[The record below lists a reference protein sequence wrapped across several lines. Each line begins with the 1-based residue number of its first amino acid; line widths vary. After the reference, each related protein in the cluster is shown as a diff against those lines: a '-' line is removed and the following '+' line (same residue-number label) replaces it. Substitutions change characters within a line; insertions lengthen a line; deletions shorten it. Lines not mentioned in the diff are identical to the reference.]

1 MHSEQ
6 VQLICPQLKKLD
18 LRCRTISLSSL
29 LIIYPDPPL
38 NTKTGPLY
46 AFLAYGSWGLLPIY
60 WKLLGS
66 ASAIEVLSHRML
78 WSLLFLGIILTIQ
91 RRLAEL
97 HKLQHQQVFWLL
109 VTALLLSC
117 NWGLYIYGVNTDRV
131 VETSLG
137 YFINPLVSVL
147 LGFVCLREKLHR
159 GQQLAVLLATLG
171 VGYFIWQFGAVPWIA
186 LGLAGTFA
194 LYGLLRKVVAVAPL
208 VGLTVETALM
218 TPVAIA
224 IIGYWG
230 ITGTGEFG
238 TSPGL
243 TLLFIG
249 AGVATSMPLLWF
261 NNAAKRLSLATLGFC
276 QYIAPSMQ
284 LLLGVFLYQEPF
296 TQTHLV
302 SFSLI
307 WTALLVY
314 STTSLFHTKAIS

>member
-1 MHSEQ
+1 MRPTG
-6 VQLICPQLKKLD
+6 VTPV
-18 LRCRTISLSSL
+18 
-29 LIIYPDPPL
+29 

-60 WKLLGS
+60 WKFFYS

-78 WSLLFLGIILTIQ
+78 WSLVFLGLILTLQ
-91 RRLAEL
+91 KRLSELRKLSRR
-97 HKLQHQQVFWLL
+97 HVFGLL
-109 VTALLLSC
+109 VTALLLSV

-147 LGFVCLREKLHR
+147 LGFVVLRERLYR
-159 GQQLAVLLATLG
+159 GQQIAVALATVG
-171 VGYFIWQFGAVPWIA
+171 VSYFIWQFGSVPWIA

-194 LYGLLRKVVAVAPL
+194 LYGLLRKLVAVAPMP
-208 VGLTVETALM
+208 GLAVETALM
-218 TPVAIA
+218 TPVALM
-224 IIGYWG
+224 IIFYWG
-230 ITGTGEFG
+230 ATGTGSFG
-238 TSPGL
+238 SSFGL

-276 QYIAPSMQ
+276 QYMAPSIQ
-284 LLLGVFLYQEPF
+284 LVLGVFLYREPF

-302 SFSLI
+302 SFSFI
-307 WTALLVY
+307 WAALLIY
-314 STTSLFHTKAIS
+314 SSTSLLSKPQVDV